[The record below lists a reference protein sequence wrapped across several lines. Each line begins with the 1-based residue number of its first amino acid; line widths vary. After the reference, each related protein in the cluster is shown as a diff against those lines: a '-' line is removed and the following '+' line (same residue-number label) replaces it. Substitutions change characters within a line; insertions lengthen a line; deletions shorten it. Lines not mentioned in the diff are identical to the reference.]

1 MGATKEFA
9 ASVCFFFAAVVCVVG
24 QDNGS
29 LKGVTRDTAGANV
42 AGVEIVFTNQ
52 VTSEAK
58 TIRSDANGTY
68 SIQLIPAPIELQSNR
83 LTQRSSIKKK
93 ITVSLRCLGIK
104 LWRI

>member
-9 ASVCFFFAAVVCVVG
+9 ASVCFVFAAVVCVVG
-24 QDNGS
+24 QGNGS

-58 TIRSDANGTY
+58 TIRRRREWDLFDPTAN
-68 SIQLIPAPIELQSNR
+68 R
-83 LTQRSSIKKK
+83 RVSSYGP
-93 ITVSLRCLGIK
+93 TSLRSEV
-104 LWRI
+104 